1 MLKGNLGLC
10 DACGTPQGGP
20 AGRSLVGRSFT
31 AILALLWLFG
41 CLTPGIYAA
50 SFHPLD
56 LPKPLSESTNANLKG
71 LPSGA
76 ITVDAVPFRALP
88 PLRLTGMER
97 AREGQ
102 LDPAEITGIKVGYK
116 AGVIHLLLGVD
127 GKEKDGVPLAS
138 LVLRYA
144 GGRQATTRL
153 AYGLH
158 TRSLLPVR
166 YERPKVYDPNSGVA
180 WQTNRLQGRQT
191 STLRLYRT
199 AIPNPNPSEKIES
212 VDLVS
217 LFSRA
222 TLFVVAMTVE
232 EHPSATKIIE
242 PRPNRV
248 SRAAQEF
255 EDFVYH
261 DKISIRAQSPDGK
274 PDPTAEASLIITDMA
289 GSYFFGRN
297 RADATGRI
305 QFSVPPQH
313 AASLTIVVRARNR
326 IPFIYTSPP
335 FASRKEHQEIVAT
348 LQAGLEAGGIV
359 RNAAG
364 EPVSNANVTI
374 YRLTQ
379 KSPREYE
386 RMDYDSITTGSDG
399 RWRSTAMPKSL
410 DGFQFSITH
419 AEYRPRLYTM
429 ESSARTPRTFSLR
442 QDELQSGQAAA
453 VLDPALLLSG
463 RIENSAHRP
472 VAGAEVRL
480 GTSLSGSSSSG
491 SSGSGFVNEE
501 ILARSDATGRYKL
514 AVLKPGTYSVIVLAN
529 GCSPQLSSVTLK
541 DGPPHELNFELS
553 TGRSFTGN
561 VVDQNQQPVIGAK
574 VRLESW
580 NDSRLLK
587 FEMETDDAGK
597 FVWTNA
603 PEGQLRFY
611 LSATNYSSTTY
622 SISGSSEHRFTLRR
636 LSSVHGTVVDAE
648 TKKPIPDFSVFRG
661 RAYNPEEPIRWERYN
676 TFRGRN
682 GEYNVRLVEYSSRG
696 KTAVLI
702 EAPGYVPA
710 ASEMFTKAG
719 NYTNNFELKKG
730 RGVSGQVV
738 SADGAPVMG
747 ANLVLLEPAEYGY
760 LRPNGDLQRSSDSGV
775 PARSD
780 RTGQF
785 EFSPRLAPHTIIATH
800 DKGFAE
806 VRVTNALAPVRVT
819 LQPWGR
825 VAGVVK
831 LPLVNGRP
839 HAVRLHNTFYRY
851 ADESRESQPL
861 SLYLSVDAA
870 PDGSFTFNRVPPG
883 ERRVS
888 LYHSIRINDS
898 MRSMNSHSVSLTMEP
913 GQSTNIVI
921 GGSGRTVIGRMTVA
935 GADPQDVDWL
945 RDFHQLS
952 PVRPLNMNIPPANMS
967 GNLSQ
972 EQQEAIWAEQRRKE
986 NAFWRTPAGRAYER
1000 EQKSYLLQFD
1010 TNGTFRADGIPP
1022 GEYSLN
1028 ISLTDPTRE
1037 DYSYEQI
1044 GSFGMTFTLPEVKP
1058 GEPDQPYDLG
1068 NHEIAVR
1075 GIMRL
1080 GKKAPRF
1087 TTRLMD
1093 NTEVKLEDFRTK
1105 FVLIDFWA
1113 TWAGNRSYDLQNLK
1127 AIHERYGKDAR
1138 LVMLGI
1144 NLDHVRQSADD
1155 ELKKNPLPWRQA
1167 YGGAWNESTFRVT
1180 YGLRSVPDA
1189 VLIDPDGKL
1198 VGMNLRGPNILRT
1211 VDRLLGEP
1219 HNQ

>member
-1 MLKGNLGLC
+1 M
-10 DACGTPQGGP
+10 A
-20 AGRSLVGRSFT
+20 
-31 AILALLWLFG
+31 ALL
-41 CLTPGIYAA
+41 CLLASTTPGINAA

-56 LPKPLSESTNANLKG
+56 LPKPLSASTNANLKG

-76 ITVDAVPFRALP
+76 ITVEAVPFRIHP

-97 AREGQ
+97 ARDGQ
-102 LDPAEITGIKVGYK
+102 LDPVEITGIKVGYK

-127 GKEKDGVPLAS
+127 GMEKDGVPLAS
-138 LVLRYA
+138 VVLHYS

-166 YERPKVYDPNSGVA
+166 YERPIVYDPNSGIA
-180 WQTNRLQGRQT
+180 WQTNRLQGRQS

-222 TLFVVAMTVE
+222 TPFIVAMTVE
-232 EHPSATKIIE
+232 EHPSATRIIE

-261 DKISIRAQSPDGK
+261 DKIAIRAQSPDGK
-274 PDPTAEASLIITDMA
+274 PDPTAEASLLITDME
-289 GSYFFGRN
+289 GSYYFGRN
-297 RADATGRI
+297 RADASGRI
-305 QFSVPPQH
+305 QFSIPPQH
-313 AASLTIVVRARNR
+313 AASLTVVVRARNR
-326 IPFIYTSPP
+326 IPFIYVTPK
-335 FASRKEHQEIVAT
+335 FAPRSERQEIVAT

-386 RMDYDSITTGSDG
+386 RMDYDSIHTDVDG
-399 RWRSTAMPKSL
+399 KWRSTAMPKSL
-410 DGFQFSITH
+410 EGFQFAISH
-419 AEYRPRLYTM
+419 ADYRPRLYTM
-429 ESSARTPRTFSLR
+429 ESSPRTPRTFSLR
-442 QDELQSGQAAA
+442 PDELQSGQAAA
-453 VLDPALLLSG
+453 VLDPALLLTG
-463 RIENSAHRP
+463 RIENSARRP
-472 VAGAEVRL
+472 VADAEIRL
-480 GTSLSGSSSSG
+480 GSSRSDPTSSSSSSG
-491 SSGSGFVNEE
+491 FVSEE
-501 ILARSDATGRYKL
+501 IIGRSDATGRYKL
-514 AVLKPGTYSVIVLAN
+514 AVVKPGTYSVIVLAD
-529 GCSPQLSSVTLK
+529 GCSPQLSSVTLR
-541 DGPPHELNFELS
+541 DGPPQVLNFELP
-553 TGRSFTGN
+553 TGRSFTGT
-561 VVDQNQQPVIGAK
+561 VIDQNQQPVIGAK

-580 NDSRLLK
+580 NDNRLLK
-587 FEMETDDAGK
+587 FETETDDAGK

-603 PEGQLRFY
+603 PDGQLRFY

-622 SISGSSEHRFTLRR
+622 SISGSFQHRFTLRR
-636 LSSVHGTVVDAE
+636 FSSVRGTVVDAE
-648 TKKPIPDFSVFRG
+648 TKKPINDFSVFRG

-710 ASEMFTKAG
+710 ASETFTKAG

-738 SADGAPVMG
+738 AADGTPVMG
-747 ANLVLLEPAEYGY
+747 ANLVLLEPAEYAY
-760 LRPNGDLQRSSDSGV
+760 LRINGDLQRSSDSGV

-780 RTGQF
+780 RAGQF

-806 VRVTNALAPVRVT
+806 VRITNALAPVLVT
-819 LQPWGR
+819 LQPWAH
-825 VAGVVK
+825 VSGVVK

-861 SLYLSVDAA
+861 SLFLSADAG
-870 PDGSFTFNRVPPG
+870 PDGSFAFNRVPPG

-898 MRSMNSHSVSLTMEP
+898 TRSMNSHSVSLTLEP

-921 GGSGRTVIGRMTVA
+921 GGSGRTVTGRMTVV

-945 RDFHQLS
+945 RDFHQLT
-952 PVRPLNMNIPPANMS
+952 PVRPLNMNIPRLEMS
-967 GNLSQ
+967 GNLTQ
-972 EQQEAIWAEQRRKE
+972 EQQEAIWAQQRRTE

-1000 EQKSYLLQFD
+1000 EQKSYLVQFA
-1010 TNGTFRADGIPP
+1010 TNGTFRVDGIPP
-1022 GEYSLN
+1022 GEYNLN

-1037 DYSYEQI
+1037 DYSYENI
-1044 GSFGMTFTLPEVKP
+1044 GTFGVAFTLPELKP
-1058 GEPDQPYDLG
+1058 GQPDEPFDLG
-1068 NHEIAVR
+1068 PHEIAVR
-1075 GIMRL
+1075 GILRI
-1080 GKKAPRF
+1080 GRKAPRF
-1087 TTRLMD
+1087 TVRLMD
-1093 NTEVKLEDFRTK
+1093 NTEVKLEDFRNK

-1113 TWAGNRSYDLQNLK
+1113 TWAGTRSYDLQSLK
-1127 AIHERYGKDAR
+1127 TIYERYAKDDR
-1138 LVMLGI
+1138 LVMVGI
-1144 NLDHVRQSADD
+1144 SLDNMRQAAEE

-1167 YGGAWNESTFRVT
+1167 YGGTWSESTFRIT
-1180 YGLRSVPDA
+1180 YALRSVPEC

-1198 VGMNLRGPNILRT
+1198 AGINLRGPNIART
-1211 VDRLLGEP
+1211 VERLLGEP
-1219 HNQ
+1219 KP